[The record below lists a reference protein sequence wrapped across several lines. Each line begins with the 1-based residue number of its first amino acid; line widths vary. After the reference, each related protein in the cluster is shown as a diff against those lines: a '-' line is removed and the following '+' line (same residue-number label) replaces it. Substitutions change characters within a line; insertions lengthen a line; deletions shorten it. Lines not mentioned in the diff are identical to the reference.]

1 MAVPALHPLLAP
13 SVELFGFASLA
24 MEESGPGAAGFGT
37 CGFGPALFWQGDGLA
52 PGTAKG
58 AGQAPIS
65 IIPWRFSAPLDLLDG
80 SVRGREGRERLGR

>member
-1 MAVPALHPLLAP
+1 MAVLALHPLLAP
-13 SVELFGFASLA
+13 SAELLSFASLA
-24 MEESGPGAAGFGT
+24 VEESGPGAAGFGM

-58 AGQAPIS
+58 VGRAPIS

-80 SVRGREGRERLGR
+80 SAQGREGRERLGR